1 MPVQLISA
9 LSPSTPVLRGGRT
22 SPPGLAPSG
31 GGLLARRSPWRPGAS
46 GGRRAPPP
54 PAAAARDG
62 YPLIDRVR
70 GVAAL
75 VIMLHHLLGY
85 VPAAGRGLPLPAAVN
100 DAIWWYGG
108 LAAQV
113 FLVVGGFVGGLSL
126 ARTPPSV
133 CGLGRFLLARY
144 LRLAMPA
151 VAALGFA
158 IVLARIV
165 PAGWAAF
172 PLFDDFSW
180 ASVLAHGLLLQDVL
194 GYPSLMAGFWY
205 LPVDWQCSGL
215 LALVFLAQAA
225 ILRHS
230 PSAAPWAW
238 TATLLALAAPVAVL
252 SLSLW
257 NGAAEHEPFAT
268 HYFALVFLGC
278 LAGLAAV
285 GRIPPGVFWAA
296 AAACATAALIRSR
309 PQPAVAAVSAV
320 AFHLV
325 ARRGTSPLPRP
336 NMLDRLGRISYSL
349 FLIHYPTIWGVTSLG
364 RGLVGD
370 DAAALAPWIVATI
383 PASVLAAAVLHRVT
397 EVPAVALAGRLK
409 ERPPVGSTLVVGE
422 MAPAGTAA
430 AVG

>member
-9 LSPSTPVLRGGRT
+9 PSPSTPVLRGGHT
-22 SPPGLAPSG
+22 APPGLAPAG
-31 GGLLARRSPWRPGAS
+31 DGLSARRSPWRPAVP
-46 GGRRAPPP
+46 GGRRASP
-54 PAAAARDG
+54 PAAPARDG
-62 YPLIDRVR
+62 YPFIDRVR

-85 VPAAGRGLPLPAAVN
+85 VPAAGQGLPLPAVVN
-100 DAIWWYGG
+100 DAIWWHGG

-133 CGLGRFLLARY
+133 GGLGRFLLARY
-144 LRLAMPA
+144 LRLAVPA

-158 IVLARIV
+158 MAIERIV
-165 PAGWAAF
+165 PAAWAAF

-194 GYPSLMAGFWY
+194 GYPSLMTGFWY

-215 LALVFLAQAA
+215 LAVVFIAHAA
-225 ILRHS
+225 ILRRQ
-230 PSAAPWAW
+230 AATDRWAW
-238 TATLLALAAPVAVL
+238 TATLLALAAPAAVL
-252 SLSLW
+252 SLSHW
-257 NGAAEHEPFAT
+257 NGAAAHEPFAT
-268 HYFALVFLGC
+268 HYFALVFLGS

-296 AAACATAALIRSR
+296 AAACTAAAIIRGR
-309 PQPAVAAVSAV
+309 PQPAVAAVAAV

-325 ARRGTSPLPRP
+325 ARRGASPLPRP
-336 NMLDRLGRISYSL
+336 TLLDRLGRISYSL

-364 RGLVGD
+364 RGLAGD
-370 DAAALAPWIVATI
+370 DAAALAPWIAATV
-383 PASVLAAAVLHRVT
+383 PASVLAAVVLHRLV
-397 EVPAVALAGRLK
+397 EVPAVALAGRLR
-409 ERPPVGSTLVVGE
+409 ERPPVRSTP
-422 MAPAGTAA
+422 PAERTASGASAA
-430 AVG
+430 AAG